1 MKALIQGQTI
11 RIDDHKRG
19 DRSET
24 KWSKEL
30 HLHKV
35 FNSDRYS
42 GAEVLIPL
50 NSERDLDFRKVKG
63 SEKQKVQI
71 LNEIRRAFK
80 NEQTRNS
87 FTEDLLGQ
95 IERFSLNAPPAEQ
108 VRNLINGI
116 GGIAKHFELNSNHLV
131 KIKRNMFNK
140 VETILTKHRDEE
152 FNEYFILQNLED
164 NSILIGEDLEIIREW
179 KDIMKRFDSKD

>member
-63 SEKQKVQI
+63 SEKQQAQI
-71 LNEIRRAFK
+71 LNEIRKAFK
-80 NEQTRNS
+80 NKQARES

-95 IERFSLNAPPAEQ
+95 IERFSQNAPPNEK

-116 GGIAKHFELNSNHLV
+116 GGIAKHFELNPNYLV
-131 KIKRNMFNK
+131 EIKRNMFNRVK
-140 VETILTKHRDEE
+140 TILTKHRDED
-152 FNEYFILQNLED
+152 FNEYFILQNLKD
-164 NSILIGEDLEIIREW
+164 NSVLIGEDLKIIDDW